1 MVKRLSLL
9 LCLLFL
15 FSAATCS
22 AQSYQITEQQL
33 TRLEVIF
40 AQLSSSNQQLL
51 SDLAESSADLK
62 QARQRLE
69 EYQRELAT
77 LQADLL
83 RLRDESRQARSEL
96 AAANDSLKKANES
109 LTRYE
114 REVQAEIRSLK
125 LQRAALG
132 ILAILLAFR

>member
-1 MVKRLSLL
+1 LLVWLL
-9 LCLLFL
+9 LLL
-15 FSAATCS
+15 SVATCS
-22 AQSYQITEQQL
+22 AQSYQTTDQQL
-33 TRLEVIF
+33 TRLEAIF

-51 SDLAESSADLK
+51 SDLAASNADLK

-83 RLRDESRQARSEL
+83 RLRDESRQARSDL
-96 AAANDSLKKANES
+96 QTANDLLRKANES

-125 LQRAALG
+125 MQRAALG
-132 ILAILLAFR
+132 VLALILATR